1 MKSQAEMK
9 KTEKKRKKKLNPVDN
24 ARHRRKKRCENKV
37 KYNDVHLTMSL
48 YAE

>member
-9 KTEKKRKKKLNPVDN
+9 KTEKKKKKLNPVDN